1 MSHPKLTSWITNIR
15 IIETLPF
22 IQLSLVNLIIAVGIS
37 VSFCSPIV
45 RAFSMSREKD
55 RVERSRDAL
64 TQLGSSEFS
73 GDMFLCSMKA
83 FNHPFSARH

>member
-1 MSHPKLTSWITNIR
+1 MSHPKLMSCISNIQT
-15 IIETLPF
+15 IERLPF

-37 VSFCSPIV
+37 VPFCSPIV
-45 RAFSMSREKD
+45 RAFSMSMEKD
-55 RVERSRDAL
+55 SVERSRDAL

-83 FNHPFSARH
+83 FNHPLSARH